1 MIWNPVIVTIW
12 MYLEGIM
19 LSEITQRERQIQND
33 FTHIQNLNKRSG
45 KKQTNLWIE
54 RSDQWLSEQR
64 GGYSGGE
71 IGEGGQLY
79 GDR

>member
-45 KKQTNLWIE
+45 KQTNKPMDREIRLVVI
-54 RSDQWLSEQR
+54 RAKGRLQR
-64 GGYSGGE
+64 
-71 IGEGGQLY
+71 
-79 GDR
+79 R

>member
-12 MYLEGIM
+12 MDLEGIM

-45 KKQTNLWIE
+45 KQTNKPMDREIRLVVI
-54 RSDQWLSEQR
+54 RAKGRLQR
-64 GGYSGGE
+64 
-71 IGEGGQLY
+71 
-79 GDR
+79 R